1 MVFKVRDG
9 TASGSGSTLCATCRH
24 SIVVRGQTLDEEFVQ
39 CRATPMGVTRV
50 TFKVTSCS
58 AYMDHKQP
66 TYMEMMQEAWIL
78 QPGSKKRKAGFIRA
92 SDLREE
98 ELASVM
104 FDIRQQE
111 DD

>member
-1 MVFKVRDG
+1 
-9 TASGSGSTLCATCRH
+9 
-24 SIVVRGQTLDEEFVQ
+24 
-39 CRATPMGVTRV
+39 
-50 TFKVTSCS
+50 
-58 AYMDHKQP
+58 
-66 TYMEMMQEAWIL
+66 MERMQEAWIL